1 MIEIRHLHSLDE
13 MNRLLAVADRVW
25 GITPGGMVGAD
36 YLIALEHAGG
46 YVAGAFDAAS
56 GQMVAASFGMLS
68 RHADQWCLHSHIT
81 GVVPELQG
89 TGLGRRMKFHQRDWA
104 RANGLAAIT
113 WTFDPL
119 VRRNAW
125 FNLRV
130 LGAVGVEY
138 LENFYGPLNDDING
152 SDDSDRLLA
161 HWSTEAG
168 HESDPHRDPD
178 EAPRSVTVELP
189 DDIVALRR
197 ADPDAARRWRRALR
211 DELAPLLRTHVVVD
225 VDSRG
230 HLVLRPR
237 NDHA

>member
-13 MNRLLAVADRVW
+13 MHALLAVADRVW
-25 GITPGGMVGAD
+25 GITPGGLVGAD

-46 YVAGAFDAAS
+46 YVAGAVDDS
-56 GQMVAASFGMLS
+56 NGEMVAASFGMLS
-68 RHADQWCLHSHIT
+68 RHGGEWCLHSHIT

-104 RANGLAAIT
+104 RAAGLAAIT

-138 LENFYGPLNDDING
+138 LPNFYGPLNDDING
-152 SDDSDRLLA
+152 PDDSDRLLVR
-161 HWSTEAG
+161 WSTSRGPAAG
-168 HESDPHRDPD
+168 GSEPPTS
-178 EAPRSVTVELP
+178 ELVTVELP

-197 ADPDAARRWRRALR
+197 TDPEAARLWRRTLR
-211 DELAPLLRTHVVVD
+211 DELSPLLRTHVA
-225 VDSRG
+225 VDSDEGGR
-230 HLVLRPR
+230 LVLRR
-237 NDHA
+237 RTDDT